1 MFNCGRQLRIVAAL
15 PQEGKLT
22 QGPSHVLIILVIYKD
37 FQRTQQILTSL
48 RPLLSLLRRYA
59 QIVVGTGLAVAVVV
73 FDGELQGVLVVLFG
87 LLELALLL
95 CHPPQV
101 VLST

>member
-22 QGPSHVLIILVIYKD
+22 QGPSHVLIILVIYQD

-59 QIVVGTGLAVAVVV
+59 QVVVGLGLVVV
-73 FDGELQGVLVVLFG
+73 VIVLDEELWRYC
-87 LLELALLL
+87 AA
-95 CHPPQV
+95 CSNWRCSCATMPNW
-101 VLST
+101 